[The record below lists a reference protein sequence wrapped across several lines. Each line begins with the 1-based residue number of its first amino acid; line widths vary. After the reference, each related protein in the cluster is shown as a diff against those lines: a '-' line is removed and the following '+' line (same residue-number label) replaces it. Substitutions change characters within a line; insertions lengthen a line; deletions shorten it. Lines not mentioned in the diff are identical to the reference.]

1 MEAGGTEDL
10 LLDIEE
16 AARLLGTTVRQLRRL
31 RFENRI
37 TYIKI
42 GSKLRFRRGDLL
54 NYIEANTFRPADHPG
69 SGGQR

>member
-42 GSKLRFRRGDLL
+42 GNKLRFRRGDLL
-54 NYIEANTFRPADHPG
+54 DYVEANAFRPTDHPE
-69 SGGQR
+69 SGGRR

>member
-54 NYIEANTFRPADHPG
+54 NYIEANTLRPADHPG